1 MTLKVF
7 DLPGR
12 GVRTLVNKGKKVEV
26 HEVTFDAL
34 GLSSEIYVYRLTA
47 GSPSTRSGLDPEPDE
62 GSRGFVQTH
71 KLQLLRSQKPLSP

>member
-1 MTLKVF
+1 VTLKVF

-34 GLSSEIYVYRLTA
+34 GFFGVIYSYRLTA
-47 GSPSTRSGLDPEPDE
+47 GSPSTSSGLDPEPAE
-62 GSRGFVQTH
+62 GSRGFVQTL
-71 KLQLLRSQKPLSP
+71 KRQLLG